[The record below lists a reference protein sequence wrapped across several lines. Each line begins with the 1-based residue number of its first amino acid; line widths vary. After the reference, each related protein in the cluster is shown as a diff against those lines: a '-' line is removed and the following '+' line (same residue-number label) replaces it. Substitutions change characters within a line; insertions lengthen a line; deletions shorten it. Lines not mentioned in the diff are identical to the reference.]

1 MNSTLPLALSAVV
14 TAFAGCAAAPLHG
27 EFPLHQAPPRQVYA
41 VVQAQTAWATS
52 PLPDARVLLPVD
64 PPQALRPAVSRA
76 ERQYFGRLLGYRG
89 AMAALEV
96 GEPAWPQG
104 GQLNHCA
111 SALAVPSGLRLVLWV
126 PRERLAP
133 VLQKPLHH
141 RYIDGTGYDLTP
153 GLPLGPA
160 VAAGNQPG
168 SHFRPLVTDRF
179 LSAAQVPDDAV
190 GLSYQPLALPKAETE
205 SAEQWIESPDL
216 PLGDGRLLRRPP
228 SLEHLWSRQIRQDPA
243 DSDQRLVGLQD
254 RCARFVVRLP
264 ASALGNAVGGFLLGS
279 IGSGASQVRGGA
291 VLTWADGALAG
302 QTVRDT
308 WVGRA
313 LPPRGERMCF
323 AVALFAHGS
332 RKGAKALRP
341 VEAGEVEVCAELG
354 DRLVPAGRGG

>member
-1 MNSTLPLALSAVV
+1 MHKPWPLAAAVALSACSAV
-14 TAFAGCAAAPLHG
+14 PIHG
-27 EFPLHQAPPRQVYA
+27 EFPLHGAPQRPVYA
-41 VVQAQTAWATS
+41 VTLPLTAFATT
-52 PLPDARVLLPVD
+52 PLPGAQLVAPVD
-64 PPQALRPAVSRA
+64 PPQALRPAVTQA

-96 GEPAWPQG
+96 GEPAWQQD

-133 VLQKPLHH
+133 VLQRPLHH
-141 RYIDGTGYDLTP
+141 RYSDGTGFDLSP

-168 SHFRPLVTDRF
+168 SHFRPLATDRF

-190 GLSYQPLALPKAETE
+190 GLSYEPLALPKAETE

-228 SLEHLWSRQIRQDPA
+228 SLNQLWSRQIRPDPA
-243 DSDQRLVGLQD
+243 DPAQRLVGLQD

-264 ASALGNAVGGFLLGS
+264 ASALGNAVGGFLLGAL
-279 IGSGASQVRGGA
+279 GAGASQVRGGA
-291 VLTWADGALAG
+291 VITWADGALAG
-302 QTVRDT
+302 RTLRDT

-313 LPPRGERMCF
+313 LPQRGERICF
-323 AVALFAHGS
+323 AVALFSHGS

-341 VEAGEVEVCAELG
+341 VEPGEVEVCAERG
-354 DRLVPAGRGG
+354 DAIGR